1 MNEVIL
7 IRPFTRK
14 KAPIGLFSIASILNH
29 NGYSVTFL
37 DQTVTDNFN
46 QKFIDALENNPLCV
60 GITSMTG
67 PQLKYALDCAR
78 LVKQT
83 NKKIPVILG
92 GVHATL
98 FAEQPLKS
106 GLFDI
111 VVQGE
116 GEFIMLELVKA
127 LNNGKQLDNIAG
139 LAFKENGRVRVS
151 SKQEY
156 IDLNALPPIN
166 YRLFDIEKY
175 IENAPLFGSKS
186 KRSFLINTG
195 RGCSYRCKFC
205 YCTFMGREYRHFPT
219 QSIIDSLK
227 ILKKEYGVEAFEF
240 IDDYLFANR
249 KFVNALCQGLIEN
262 DIDVLWHGNARVN
275 TFIKYKPE
283 TLDLLRDSGC
293 RSLAFG
299 IESGSQRLLDFMGKN
314 INLTQIY
321 RLKEILGDIK
331 FTNHYFSFLFG
342 LPTETRAD
350 FIKTIEII
358 DMLCTEG
365 ERDLVEING
374 YLPFPG
380 TELYDYVIKEGL
392 FDPPDTIEGWADL
405 SWETVNSVSFSKH
418 YKKLLRAV
426 KILFACKKRGFAFR
440 IVYVTFLNF
449 YRLTKCDFILVLLC
463 YFETL
468 LGRVSKKKRSIN
480 PTTLDK

>member
-29 NGYSVTFL
+29 NGYSVKLL
-37 DQTVTDNFN
+37 DQTVTGNFH

-78 LVKQT
+78 SVKQI

-111 VVQGE
+111 VVKGE

-127 LNNGKQLDNIAG
+127 LSNGKQLDNITG
-139 LAFKENGRVRVS
+139 LAYKEKGRVNVS
-151 SKQEY
+151 SDQEY
-156 IDLNALPPIN
+156 IDLKALPPIN
-166 YRLFDIEKY
+166 YKLFDIEKY
-175 IENAPLFGSKS
+175 IENSPLFGG

-205 YCTFMGREYRHFPT
+205 YCSFMGREYRHFPP
-219 QSIIDSLK
+219 QLIIDSLK
-227 ILKKEYGVEAFEF
+227 ILKKEYGIEAFEF

-249 KFVNALCQGLIEN
+249 KFVNTLCQSLIEN
-262 DIDVLWHGNARVN
+262 DIDILWHGNARVN
-275 TFIKYKPE
+275 TFVKFKPE
-283 TLDLLRDSGC
+283 TLDLLRNSGC
-293 RSLAFG
+293 RSLSFG

-314 INLTQIY
+314 INLAQIY
-321 RLKEILGDIK
+321 QLKKILKNIK

-342 LPTETRAD
+342 IPTETRAD

-358 DMLCTEG
+358 DMLCTDG

-374 YLPFPG
+374 FLPFPG
-380 TELYDYVIKEGL
+380 TELYDYVIKKGL
-392 FDPPDTIEGWADL
+392 FDPPVTIEGWADL
-405 SWETVNSVSFSKH
+405 SWETANLVSFSKN

-426 KILFACKKRGFAFR
+426 KILFTCKKKGFAFR
-440 IVYVTFLNF
+440 MIYVIFLNF
-449 YRLTKCDFILVLLC
+449 YRLTKCDLILVLL
-463 YFETL
+463 YYLETL
-468 LGRVSKKKRSIN
+468 FGKVLKEKRSIN
-480 PTTLDK
+480 PTTQTIS